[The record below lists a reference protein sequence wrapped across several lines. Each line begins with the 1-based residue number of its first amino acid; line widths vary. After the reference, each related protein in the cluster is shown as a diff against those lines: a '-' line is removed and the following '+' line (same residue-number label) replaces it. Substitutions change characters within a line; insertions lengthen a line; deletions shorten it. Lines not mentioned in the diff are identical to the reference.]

1 MNTIH
6 QVNVEVTEQE
16 PLRLI
21 WTYAGYDEPNYTYT
35 VRERELLG
43 KLGKLPNGPYFV
55 RSPVMGIGI
64 LKLQMAPI
72 CLKHL
77 PTFQDLPVS
86 MVLESWVCS

>member
-16 PLRLI
+16 PLRRI
-21 WTYAGYDEPNYTYT
+21 WTYVGYDEPNYPYT
-35 VRERELLG
+35 ERGREPLG
-43 KLGKLPNGPYFV
+43 KLGKLPDGPYFI
-55 RSPVMGIGI
+55 RSPVLGTGI

-86 MVLESWVCS
+86 VVPESWVCS